1 MHEEHARTHDDDD
14 RQRRTGRSDVLRMST
29 TLPLPPPPRARF
41 TSIGPGEH
49 VLGFG
54 LGFPAIDASR
64 VTLLHSSS
72 DDDPATTT
80 TVAEEERA
88 QHQQRPHGVVFDAQ
102 KETTASLGRAL
113 GELLME
119 CDVSYLCVT
128 SV

>member
-1 MHEEHARTHDDDD
+1 M
-14 RQRRTGRSDVLRMST
+14 T
-29 TLPLPPPPRARF
+29 TTTTTTTTRARF
-41 TSIGPGEH
+41 TSLGPGEH